1 MSAPT
6 ETETEPIMMH
16 RSPLMAAKHVICMV
30 GLPARGKTYI
40 ARKLAGYLR

>member
-1 MSAPT
+1 MSANGNGS
-6 ETETEPIMMH
+6 ISL
-16 RSPLMAAKHVICMV
+16 RSPLQAKKHVICMV